1 MESSSGGKQAGNRAP
16 LSSSE
21 KLLFSGALRHDQ
33 AWAVHED
40 PLLRMSFWSMARQFP
55 RMLGLITRVA
65 WREDPRAL
73 IVLTAAQLAS
83 GAMSAFLLVATNQVL
98 VHLFADGP
106 TPEKLREAAPALVL
120 AGSSSA
126 GSVLLGCLIVRT
138 EGRLYPK
145 IELSC
150 TTTYYGMMTRVEM
163 SAMED
168 KDIHRRL
175 ALGRYGTDAV
185 QRMLSNAVTITS
197 GLMSLGAAAVVLA
210 ALHPLLMAALVLIA
224 VPRWWGAVVVMRR
237 AYASRHVWI
246 DHRRAVDVL
255 LYPITRADA
264 TPELRVHGAGR
275 LLLRAQEDMGR
286 TAAAEKARLAGA
298 EARTEIVAAALSGTA
313 RVATYAM
320 LWWLL
325 VAGGMPLAAA
335 GTAVL
340 AIRNATQYLNQIVSQ
355 LNRMCEESLYLSDMN
370 DSVELGARHAIPDR
384 GASVEGEGVE
394 VVLADVTFRYPGADR
409 DALQR
414 VSLTVP
420 KGKVVALVGE
430 NGSGKSTLAGVISGL
445 YLPTAGNVSYNGVG
459 IREADRRSVF
469 DRIALLPQEVGC
481 WPMTVRAN
489 VHIGDADRPLVHE
502 KVEAAAERADIR
514 TVVEEL
520 PHGWDS
526 IAVKGFQRGV
536 RLSGGQWQRIGVAR
550 ALYRER
556 DLLIVDEPTAAL
568 DPKAEIDM
576 FESLR
581 SFTDDGVTT
590 VLLITHRLAATAT
603 ADVIHVLD
611 QGRLVESGSHT
622 DLMAVTGGHY
632 REMYELQ
639 AAQYNTATVPPP
651 RKEAGG
657 PFEAAPDD

>member
-1 MESSSGGKQAGNRAP
+1 MARTSGGKPGAGPAP
-16 LSSSE
+16 LSESE
-21 KLLFSGALRHDQ
+21 RLLFSGALRHDK

-55 RMLGLITRVA
+55 GMLAMIARVA
-65 WREDPRAL
+65 WREDPRSL
-73 IVLTAAQLAS
+73 VVLVVAQVAS

-106 TPEKLREAAPALVL
+106 TPEKLREALPALLL
-120 AGSSSA
+120 AGVSA
-126 GSVLLGCLIVRT
+126 AGTVLLGCLIVRT
-138 EGRLYPK
+138 EGHLYPK

-150 TTTYYGMMTRVEM
+150 TSAYYSMMTRVEM

-175 ALGRYGTDAV
+175 ALGRYGTDSV
-185 QRMLSNAVTITS
+185 QRMLSNAVTVTS
-197 GLMSLGAAAVVLA
+197 GLMSLAAAAVVLG
-210 ALHPLLMAALVLIA
+210 ALHPLLLAALLLIA
-224 VPRWWGAVVVMRR
+224 APRWWGAVVVMRR

-275 LLLRAQEDMGR
+275 LLIRSHRDMGR
-286 TAAAEKARLAGA
+286 TAVAEKARLAGA

-313 RVATYAM
+313 RVLSYGL

-355 LNRMCEESLYLSDMN
+355 LNRMCEESLYLADM
-370 DSVELGARHAIPDR
+370 DRSIKLGARHAIPC
-384 GASVEGEGVE
+384 GGTAVEGEGLE
-394 VVLADVTFRYPGADR
+394 VVLEDVTFRYPGAAR
-409 DALQR
+409 DALR
-414 VSLTVP
+414 GVSLTIP
-420 KGKVVALVGE
+420 RGKVVALVGE
-430 NGSGKSTLAGVISGL
+430 NGSGKSTLAGIVAGL
-445 YLPTAGNVSYNGVG
+445 YLPTSGQVTHNGVE
-459 IREADRRSVF
+459 IRRADRESVF
-469 DRIALLPQEVGC
+469 DRVALLPQDVSC

-489 VHIGDADRPLVHE
+489 VHIGDAGRSLRQE
-502 KVEAAAERADIR
+502 KVEAAAEYAGIR
-514 TVVEEL
+514 PAVEEL

-526 IAVKGFQRGV
+526 IAVKGFERGV
-536 RLSGGQWQRIGVAR
+536 RLSGGQWQRVGVAR
-550 ALYRER
+550 AVYRER

-568 DPKAEIDM
+568 DAKAEIALFD
-576 FESLR
+576 SLR
-581 SFTDDGVTT
+581 SFTDDGVGS

-603 ADVIHVLD
+603 ADLIYVLHR
-611 QGRLVESGSHT
+611 GELVEAGGHQE
-622 DLMAVTGGHY
+622 LMALEGGHY
-632 REMYELQ
+632 RELYELQ
-639 AAQYNTATVPPP
+639 AAQYATPALPAP
-651 RKEAGG
+651 RKEDAR
-657 PFEAAPDD
+657 